1 MKYVLIIVL
10 FSVFFTGCSIKQ
22 EVKSIKNLDSKEVC
36 IVKNDKVRDTFLETY
51 RSTLEGKNYKVIIKE
66 RNSDDLQT
74 CFVKSTYVANWRWD
88 LAMYMAYAKI
98 SVFQNDKLIGE
109 ALYDSLSGG
118 ANMGKFIN
126 ADNKI
131 RELIEELYP

>member
-1 MKYVLIIVL
+1 MKYILGMVFLSI
-10 FSVFFTGCSIKQ
+10 FFTGCSIKQ
-22 EVKSIKNLDSKEVC
+22 EVKSIDSLDSKEVC
-36 IVKNDKVRDTFLETY
+36 IIKNDKVRDTFLEVY
-51 RSTLEGKNYKVIIKE
+51 RNTLENKNYKVIVKE
-66 RNSDDLQT
+66 KNSNDDQV
-74 CFVKSTYVANWRWD
+74 CSIKSTYIANWRWD

-98 SVFQNDKLIGE
+98 SVFQNDKLVGE

-131 RELIEELYP
+131 KELIEELYP